1 MIPRLELSA
10 IVWKRLCSFCAV
22 TPTDL
27 VFALAEGTSAVGAHG
42 PSHLACGIEDQEL
55 AVTGRRAST

>member
-10 IVWKRLCSFCAV
+10 IVWKRLCSSCAV

-27 VFALAEGTSAVGAHG
+27 VFALAEGTSAV
-42 PSHLACGIEDQEL
+42 
-55 AVTGRRAST
+55 ASSQLYPMLHVDE